1 MGSFR
6 CEDTRPL
13 LALFAG
19 LSEGTCRLPS
29 RELLELCQNKAVV
42 CYNLRG
48 PSCQSKSAK
57 LWKKVAEEEKKE
69 HGVGKKK
76 TALIRD
82 SRFTRLGR
90 ESRFVKLRET

>member
-6 CEDTRPL
+6 CEDARPL
-13 LALFAG
+13 LALIAG

-48 PSCQSKSAK
+48 PSKSAK

-69 HGVGKKK
+69 HGEGKKK
-76 TALIRD
+76 LLSFETLDSLDWVASRD
-82 SRFTRLGR
+82 S
-90 ESRFVKLRET
+90 